1 MATVKVSEIR
11 SGKFFVG
18 FPWLTAVLA
27 YTISWCWS
35 LIRPNTLYWDDWA
48 YIFNQPK
55 GFLNEI
61 FLKTGLPPWRAII
74 DQELLMVGY
83 WTIRW
88 LTFIM
93 FFAAGLFLFEI
104 LRKIPFISLVQSRS
118 LVLLF
123 LIFPLNHA
131 RVPLVMFGYTT
142 SYFLFFLAWMLL
154 IKRSSWISFLSA
166 CACFIW
172 SFMTHSFLTFTLL
185 PILHFA
191 FLHREKLICKKPN
204 SKTLTQFGLL
214 TGLPVLYYA
223 LRTLYW
229 PPAPEYL
236 WYHTVYL
243 RAVLV
248 ASVYFLPFVIS
259 SIIIVLR
266 IRSGERVSSK
276 VLIITAGFLAF
287 AVAVFPYLSS
297 GNLDSRMTFFF
308 WELDWSSRHE
318 LLMPLGASAI
328 TISIVYFIS
337 EHKSKPIL
345 ALIAAVMISLN
356 VFWGIGTY
364 VDSLKKD
371 QLENLLSVE
380 IAIDDSSRFVFVD
393 ETRRFNFRESA
404 YRFYEFAGH
413 LSNAGKD
420 PVPEVKYE
428 CEEGLN
434 QTQVVISSEKGLFEA
449 FFSRDLGLR
458 LEIGPCKSS

>member
-1 MATVKVSEIR
+1 MGLFKTKN
-11 SGKFFVG
+11 GKFFVG
-18 FPWLTAVLA
+18 FPWLAALLA

-35 LIRPNTLYWDDWA
+35 LIRPNALYWDDWV
-48 YIFNQPK
+48 YVFNQPK
-55 GFLNEI
+55 GFLNES
-61 FLKTGLPPWRAII
+61 FSQTGLPPWRALI
-74 DQELLMVGY
+74 DQELLGVGY

-104 LRKIPFISLVQSRS
+104 LKKIPFISLAQSRS
-118 LVLLF
+118 IVLLF

-154 IKRSSWISFLSA
+154 VKYSSWISFFTA
-166 CACFIW
+166 CVCFMW
-172 SFMTHSFLTFTLL
+172 SFMTHSFLIFSVL
-185 PILHFA
+185 PILHFVY
-191 FLHREKLICKKPN
+191 LRREQLVCKKKN
-204 SKTLTQFGLL
+204 FKTLSQLGALL
-214 TGLPVLYYA
+214 GVPMIYYVLRS
-223 LRTLYW
+223 LFW
-229 PPAPEYL
+229 PPEAEYL
-236 WYHTVYL
+236 WYHTLYL

-248 ASVYFLPFVIS
+248 ASVYFLPFALSAVGLVLWARSGKRIS
-259 SIIIVLR
+259 S
-266 IRSGERVSSK
+266 K
-276 VLIITAGFLAF
+276 ALIITSGFLAF
-287 AVAVFPYLSS
+287 AVGVFPYLSS

-308 WELDWSSRHE
+308 WELDLTSRHQ

-328 TISIVYFIS
+328 SVAIVYFIS
-337 EHKSKPIL
+337 EKKSQPIL
-345 ALIAAVMISLN
+345 VLISVVMISLN

-364 VDSLKKD
+364 VDAVKKD
-371 QLENLLSVE
+371 ALEELLSVE
-380 IAIDDSSRFVFVD
+380 LVGDKSSSFVFVD
-393 ETRRFNFRESA
+393 ETKRFNFRESA

-420 PVPEVKYE
+420 PVPVVKYE

-434 QTQVVISSEKGLFEA
+434 ETQVVISSDKGLFEA